1 MRVYEKISSLKTK
14 LQNLTRNIKNCQK
27 DQTFHF
33 SPFSRKQKQV
43 LTWWCKDSPVH
54 DKDGIIADGAIR
66 SGKTVSM
73 SLSFAMWAMSTFN
86 GQNFAMCGKTIG
98 SFRRNVLF
106 WLKLMIKSRG
116 YSVIDRRADNLII
129 IRKGDTENYFYI
141 FGGKDERSQDL
152 IQGITLAGVFFDEVA
167 LMPESFVNQATGRCS
182 VEGSKFWFN
191 CNPDGPYHW
200 FKVNWIDKS
209 TGYLGKE
216 RVEQIRKK
224 AAEEEKDPGLKE
236 ILYLHFTMDDNLS
249 LSEEIKARYR
259 SMYIGVFF
267 KRYILGLWAAAEGV
281 IYDMFDP
288 EKHVKNIKEFF
299 QILVNGNR
307 YVSCDYGTQNAT
319 VFLLWNKGIDG
330 KWYCIREYYYSG
342 RDKGKQKTDAEYA
355 DDLKKWLDG
364 TRIKAMIVD
373 PSAASFI
380 AELRK
385 CGYKVIKA
393 NNDVLDGIRLVG
405 MLLNLE
411 MLIFSSSCTETIK
424 EFASYIW
431 DDKAAEHGED
441 KPVKQH
447 DHGCDAVRYFVST
460 VLSSKVARLR
470 EISR

>member
-1 MRVYEKISSLKTK
+1 MIKEAIKYITDLKAEAMEPKVVTIAGK
-14 LQNLTRNIKNCQK
+14 TYC
-27 DQTFHF
+27 
-33 SPFSRKQKQV
+33 
-43 LTWWCKDSPVH
+43 
-54 DKDGIIADGAIR
+54 DKD
-66 SGKTVSM
+66 
-73 SLSFAMWAMSTFN
+73 LS
-86 GQNFAMCGKTIG
+86 
-98 SFRRNVLF
+98 R
-106 WLKLMIKSRG
+106 
-116 YSVIDRRADNLII
+116 YD
-129 IRKGDTENYFYI
+129 
-141 FGGKDERSQDL
+141 DEP

-182 VEGSKFWFN
+182 VKGSKFWFN

-200 FKVNWIDKS
+200 FKVNWIDKA

-216 RVEQIRKK
+216 QVKKIRQKAKVEG
-224 AAEEEKDPGLKE
+224 KDPGLKE
-236 ILYLHFTMDDNLS
+236 LLYLHFTMDDNLS
-249 LSEEIKARYR
+249 LDEEVKARYR

-281 IYDMFDP
+281 IYDMFD
-288 EKHVKNIKEFF
+288 EARHVLDIKDFF
-299 QILVNGNR
+299 QLLINGNR

-319 VFLLWNKGIDG
+319 VFLLWNKGRDG
-330 KWYCIREYYYSG
+330 VWYCIREYYYSG
-342 RDKGKQKTDAEYA
+342 RDKGKQKTDSEYA

-364 TRIKAMIVD
+364 TKIKAIIVD

-385 CGYKVIKA
+385 RGYKVLKA

-411 MLIFSSSCTETIK
+411 LLKFASSCTETIK

-431 DDKAAEHGED
+431 DEKALERGED

-447 DHGCDAVRYFVST
+447 DHSCDAVRYFVST
-460 VLSSKVARLR
+460 VLGSRVARLR